1 MPPLTPP
8 LTPLLRD
15 RLRQFLAARGWPRAL
30 ALRRVV
36 AGVLVLLAVWFAIR
50 PPPQARGEPTVPMLV
65 AARDLAPGASLRP
78 GDVRVVR
85 APESLRPAAAL
96 TAAGQANGRVL
107 AGAASRGEPV
117 TRTRL
122 VGRENS
128 LLATGDPD
136 AVAVPVRL
144 ADPEVAALLAPGAH
158 VDVVTVAPEGGS
170 AGVLLAADA
179 TVVTVRAD
187 EPDGAVRAGG
197 RPGRLVVIAVP
208 RQSATRLAS
217 VSLGQPVAV
226 TLR

>member
-1 MPPLTPP
+1 MAPSLTPF
-8 LTPLLRD
+8 LRD
-15 RLRQFLAARGWPRAL
+15 RLRQFLTARGWPRAL

-36 AGVLVLLAVWFAIR
+36 AGVLVVLAVALAVR

-65 AARDLAPGASLRP
+65 AARDLPPGASLRP

-85 APESLRPAAAL
+85 TPASVRPPAAL
-96 TAAGQANGRVL
+96 TAAEQVTGRVL

-117 TRTRL
+117 TRARL

-128 LLATGDPD
+128 RLATGDPD

-144 ADPEVAALLAPGAH
+144 ADPEVASLLTPGAH
-158 VDVVTVAPEGGS
+158 VDVVTVAPEDGS
-170 AGVLLAADA
+170 RPVLLAADA

-187 EPDGAVRAGG
+187 EPDGAMQTGA

-208 RQSATRLAS
+208 RGSATQLAS

>member
-1 MPPLTPP
+1 MPAS
-8 LTPLLRD
+8 LTPLRRD
-15 RLRQFLAARGWPRAL
+15 RLRQLLTSRGWPRAL

-36 AGVLVLLAVWFAIR
+36 AGVLVLLAVALAIR

-65 AARDLAPGASLRP
+65 AARDLSAGSMLRP

-85 APESLRPAAAL
+85 APESLRPPTAL
-96 TAAGQANGRVL
+96 TAAEQASGRLL
-107 AGAASRGEPV
+107 AGMASRGEPV
-117 TRTRL
+117 TRVRL

-128 LLATGDPD
+128 RLATGDPD

-144 ADPEVAALLAPGAH
+144 ADPEVAALLTPGAR

-170 AGVLLAADA
+170 DAVLLATDA
-179 TVVTVRAD
+179 AVVTVRAD
-187 EPDGAVRAGG
+187 EPDGTAPPGV

-208 RQSATRLAS
+208 RESAARLAS